1 MPPIDPSK
9 WTITTEPAP
18 KRRSAEVQ
26 AAYDFFYVQ
35 LATGASALIP
45 KEEASTARNAAAQLK
60 KESDGAIEIRF
71 RDEPGQPTLIRA
83 TKVKGQSPEDLAAL
97 QAGIAA
103 SEAATE

>member
-26 AAYDFFYVQ
+26 AAYDFFYVT
-35 LATGASALIP
+35 LDTGASALIP
-45 KEEASTARNAAAQLK
+45 KEEANTARNAAAQLK
-60 KESDGAIEIRF
+60 KESDGTIEIRF

-83 TKVKGQSPEDLAAL
+83 TKIKGQTAEDLAAL
-97 QAGIAA
+97 RAEVAA
-103 SEAATE
+103 SQ